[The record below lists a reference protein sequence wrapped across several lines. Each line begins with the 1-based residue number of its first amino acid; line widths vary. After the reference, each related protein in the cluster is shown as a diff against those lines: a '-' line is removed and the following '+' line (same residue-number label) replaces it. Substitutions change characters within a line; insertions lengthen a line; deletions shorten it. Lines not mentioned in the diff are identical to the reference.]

1 MSMKTQVTSL
11 GRHPEHNSGSV
22 NPPVHHTSTLI
33 FSNFRQ
39 MRDYEQGKGALHHG
53 YGRHGNA
60 TVDALC
66 EAITQL
72 EGADRSFIT
81 SSGLSATILAIQSC
95 VGAGDH
101 LLVTDSIYGSTRKY
115 VMKELMRYGVDVTF
129 YDPLMGADIERLF
142 KSNTKA
148 IYVESPGSLT
158 FEVQD
163 IPAIAKVAHAR
174 GILIIADNTWATPV
188 FLQPFDLG
196 IDLSI
201 QSITKYIAGHSDL
214 VMGSVSCKNQHA
226 KQVEDVFL
234 HTGVCAGADNVYL
247 ALRGLRSLVVRLKEH
262 ERSALKIAQRL
273 ESHSKVKRVLY
284 PALPSDPG
292 HALWKR
298 DMTGAA
304 SLFAFELHH
313 ANEAAIEAFINRL
326 HHFGIGYS
334 WGGYESLAIAY
345 QPAAQRV
352 ATSWDKDCWLIRL
365 AIGLEDAD
373 ELITDLENALSATP
387 A

>member
-1 MSMKTQVTSL
+1 MNMKTQVTSL
-11 GRHPEHNSGSV
+11 GRHPASNSGSV

-39 MRDYEQGKGALHHG
+39 MRDYEQGKGTHHG

-66 EAITQL
+66 EAIIQL
-72 EGADRSFIT
+72 EGADRCFIT

-129 YDPLMGADIERLF
+129 YDPLIGAGIEALF
-142 KSNTKA
+142 KPNTKA

-174 GILIIADNTWATPV
+174 DILIIADNTWATPV
-188 FLQPFDLG
+188 FLQPFELG

-201 QSITKYIAGHSDL
+201 QSVTKYIAGHSDL
-214 VMGSVSCKNQHA
+214 VMGAVSCKHAHA
-226 KQVEDVFL
+226 KLVEDVFL

-262 ERSALKIAQRL
+262 ERSALKIAQWL
-273 ESHSKVKRVLY
+273 ESHAKVKRVLY

-313 ANEAAIEAFINRL
+313 ADEAIVEAFINSL

-334 WGGYESLAIAY
+334 WGGYESLVIAY

-352 ATSWDKDCWLIRL
+352 ATTWDKDCWLIRL

-373 ELITDLENALSATP
+373 ELIADLEKALNS
-387 A
+387 